1 MSRRYRETAMDDQ
14 RVAQD
19 IIEINRRLCFDI
31 WSLSTSSGDPS
42 GLSPRLLL
50 PVGRNQAPRFS
61 EQEARFLYCALLNSL
76 GYFYSVETPT
86 QGVYKQKG
94 RTASTAASDL
104 SLYRHDGG
112 RFRKLVNVEFKH
124 STGYDLIRKDIEKL
138 MGEGILGNWFHFLKN
153 IDKSTLPNL
162 CGKLSRSLAQCYHP
176 EHHHKVSIVLA
187 FCVFE
192 RRWAC
197 IKHFE
202 FTGTG
207 DTFRASVGNLMC
219 PEYQIAKGKIEV
231 SNKRGWAIIED
242 A

>member
-1 MSRRYRETAMDDQ
+1 MDDQ
-14 RVAQD
+14 LVIHD

-31 WSLSTSSGDPS
+31 WSLSTASSDPS

-50 PVGRNQAPRFS
+50 PISKNQAPRFS

-76 GYFYSVETPT
+76 DYFYTVETPT

-94 RTASTAASDL
+94 RAASTAASDL
-104 SLYRHDGG
+104 SIYRHNGTK
-112 RFRKLVNVEFKH
+112 FQKLLNVEFKAH
-124 STGYDLIRKDIEKL
+124 NPGHELIRKDVEKI

-153 IDKSTLPNL
+153 INKSTLPVL
-162 CGKLSRSLAQCYHP
+162 CDKLSKSLTQCYRA
-176 EHHHKVSIVLA
+176 EHHRKVSIVFT

-192 RRWAC
+192 KRWAC

-202 FTGTG
+202 FTGKG
-207 DTFRASVGNLMC
+207 DAFSTSAGNFIC
-219 PEYQIAKGKIEV
+219 PQYHIDKGRIVV
-231 SNKRGWAIIED
+231 SDARGWAIIAD